1 MANFALIGGSGL
13 DQLSLLEGKVIEK
26 IDTPYGKEP
35 LEICRGVI
43 DGLNIVFLSRHGTTE
58 KKPPHMINYRANIWA
73 LAQFEPKAVIALASV
88 GAVLPED
95 DIGAIAVPDQ
105 IIDYTWGRETSYNT
119 GKEKFINFIDFTYPF
134 DMDLREAIV
143 DASEELDLP
152 IIDGGT
158 YACTQGP
165 RLETAAE
172 VDRIDNDGGHY
183 VGMTLMPEACL
194 ARELNLKYAAIC
206 QIVNTAAGRGSS
218 EKGIVLADT
227 KEALTKATKESVD
240 LALTTFRSL
249 AK

>member
-1 MANFALIGGSGL
+1 M
-13 DQLSLLEGKVIEK
+13 
-26 IDTPYGKEP
+26 
-35 LEICRGVI
+35 
-43 DGLNIVFLSRHGTTE
+43 
-58 KKPPHMINYRANIWA
+58 
-73 LAQFEPKAVIALASV
+73 
-88 GAVLPED
+88 PEY

-183 VGMTLMPEACL
+183 VGMTLMPESCL

-206 QIVNTAAGRGSS
+206 QIVNTAAGRGAS
-218 EKGIVLADT
+218 EKGIVLDDT
-227 KEALTKATKESVD
+227 KEALTKATKESVN
-240 LALTTFRSL
+240 LALATFHSL
-249 AK
+249 AD

>member
-35 LEICRGVI
+35 VEICRGVI

-73 LAQFEPKAVIALASV
+73 LSQFEPKAVIALASV

-152 IIDGGT
+152 IIDGG
-158 YACTQGP
+158 
-165 RLETAAE
+165 
-172 VDRIDNDGGHY
+172 HY
-183 VGMTLMPEACL
+183 VGMTLMPESCL

-206 QIVNTAAGRGSS
+206 QIVNTAAGRGAS
-218 EKGIVLADT
+218 EKGIVLDDT
-227 KEALTKATKESVD
+227 KEALTKATKESVN
-240 LALTTFRSL
+240 LALATFRSL
-249 AK
+249 AD

>member
-1 MANFALIGGSGL
+1 
-13 DQLSLLEGKVIEK
+13 
-26 IDTPYGKEP
+26 
-35 LEICRGVI
+35 
-43 DGLNIVFLSRHGTTE
+43 
-58 KKPPHMINYRANIWA
+58 
-73 LAQFEPKAVIALASV
+73 
-88 GAVLPED
+88 
-95 DIGAIAVPDQ
+95 
-105 IIDYTWGRETSYNT
+105 
-119 GKEKFINFIDFTYPF
+119 
-134 DMDLREAIV
+134 MDLREAIV

-152 IIDGGT
+152 IIDEAVLG
-158 YACTQGP
+158 ACTQ
-165 RLETAAE
+165 RSETRTAAE

>member
-35 LEICRGVI
+35 VEICRGVI

-73 LAQFEPKAVIALASV
+73 LSQFEPKA
-88 GAVLPED
+88 
-95 DIGAIAVPDQ
+95 
-105 IIDYTWGRETSYNT
+105 GRETSYNS

-183 VGMTLMPEACL
+183 VGMTLMPESCL

-206 QIVNTAAGRGSS
+206 QIVNTAAGRGAS
-218 EKGIVLADT
+218 EKGIVLDDT
-227 KEALTKATKESVD
+227 KEALTKATKESVN
-240 LALTTFRSL
+240 LALATFRSL
-249 AK
+249 AD

>member
-35 LEICRGVI
+35 VEICRGVI

-73 LAQFEPKAVIALASV
+73 LSQFEPKAVIALASV

-172 VDRIDNDGGHY
+172 S
-183 VGMTLMPEACL
+183 CL

-206 QIVNTAAGRGSS
+206 QIVNTAAGRGAS
-218 EKGIVLADT
+218 EKGIVLDDT
-227 KEALTKATKESVD
+227 KEALTKATKESVN
-240 LALTTFRSL
+240 LALATFRSL
-249 AK
+249 AD

>member
-1 MANFALIGGSGL
+1 MGSCAVRAEGRHCIGF
-13 DQLSLLEGKVIEK
+13 
-26 IDTPYGKEP
+26 
-35 LEICRGVI
+35 CR
-43 DGLNIVFLSRHGTTE
+43 S
-58 KKPPHMINYRANIWA
+58 
-73 LAQFEPKAVIALASV
+73 
-88 GAVLPED
+88 
-95 DIGAIAVPDQ
+95 GAIAVPDQ

-183 VGMTLMPEACL
+183 VGMMLMPEACL

>member
-1 MANFALIGGSGL
+1 MPNFALIGGSGL
-13 DQLSLLEGKVIEK
+13 DHLPLLEGKVIEK

-35 LEICRGVI
+35 VEVSRGFI
-43 DGLNIVFLSRHGTTE
+43 DGLNVVFLSRHGTTE

-73 LAQFEPKAVIALASV
+73 LSQFKPEAVIALASV

-95 DIGAIAVPDQ
+95 DIGAIAIPDQ
-105 IIDYTWGRETSYNT
+105 ILDYTWGRETSYNT
-119 GKEKFINFIDFTYPF
+119 GKESFINFIDFTYPF
-134 DMDLREAIV
+134 DETLREAIV
-143 DASEELDLP
+143 AASEEMHLP

-206 QIVNTAAGRGSS
+206 QIVNTAAGRGNS
-218 EKGIVLADT
+218 EHGIDLAGT
-227 KEALTKATKESVD
+227 KDALTKATKQSVG
-240 LALTTFRSL
+240 LALETFKSL
-249 AK
+249 VC